1 MKELIKKTETYRVDT
16 EDEAIDMIQDFRNKA
31 SIDYEVTKATYV
43 KKQKKQKGEIVDEW
57 VIAEIT
63 FNYEV

>member
-16 EDEAIDMIQDFRNKA
+16 EDEAIDMIQDFRNKS
-31 SIDYEVTKATYV
+31 SIYEVTKATYV
-43 KKQKKQKGEIVDEW
+43 KKQKKSKGEIVDEW
-57 VIAEIT
+57 VIDEIT

>member
-16 EDEAIDMIQDFRNKA
+16 EDEAIDMIQDFRANA

-57 VIAEIT
+57 VIAEVT